1 LGIEYIRNGVSNDEA
16 FIFYVT
22 SLFRE
27 GRSMKRK
34 EFSCLKKDEI
44 LETLKE
50 IYSSSDK
57 VTYKQLEEIQKQ
69 KYGGVAYKWST
80 LRNKASLEGWNRK
93 KGAAAAQAIEEKK
106 SELIALVED
115 EEVEILEGM
124 EKDQYIK
131 IVQGI
136 GKKYK
141 NEFSKVKVKL
151 RESIDREDLS
161 GLKYVEAAVRT
172 IRSARKLDLELLGV
186 LDVEEQRRLEVELLR
201 VELLAVEKTSK
212 G

>member
-1 LGIEYIRNGVSNDEA
+1 
-16 FIFYVT
+16 
-22 SLFRE
+22 
-27 GRSMKRK
+27 MKRK

-93 KGAAAAQAIEEKK
+93 KGAAAAKAIEEKK

-131 IVQGI
+131 VVQGI

-141 NEFSKVKVKL
+141 NEFSKVKAKL
-151 RESIDREDLS
+151 RESIGQGRP
-161 GLKYVEAAVRT
+161 
-172 IRSARKLDLELLGV
+172 
-186 LDVEEQRRLEVELLR
+186 
-201 VELLAVEKTSK
+201 
-212 G
+212 